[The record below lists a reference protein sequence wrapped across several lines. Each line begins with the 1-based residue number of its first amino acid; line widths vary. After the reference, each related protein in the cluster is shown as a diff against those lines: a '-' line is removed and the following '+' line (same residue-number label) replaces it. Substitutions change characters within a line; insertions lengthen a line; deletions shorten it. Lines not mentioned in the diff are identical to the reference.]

1 MQRRLEP
8 SSIRTF
14 SIDAS
19 KRSIAHRKQSPG
31 KRIE

>member
-8 SSIRTF
+8 GSARTF

-19 KRSIAHRKQSPG
+19 KRNIAHKTQSPG